1 MHGFLLGGLV
11 MLSDEQRY
19 MEWLREGQFTNITAR
34 VNAAF
39 AIMEQ
44 EGMTAWPRLATLP
57 EQHPTD
63 PEVWSWVEG

>member
-1 MHGFLLGGLV
+1 
-11 MLSDEQRY
+11 MLSDDERY
-19 MEWLREGQFTNITAR
+19 MEWLRSGEFTNITDR

-57 EQHPTD
+57 EHGQGRGL
-63 PEVWSWVEG
+63 V

>member
-1 MHGFLLGGLV
+1 
-11 MLSDEQRY
+11 MLSDDERY
-19 MEWLREGQFTNITAR
+19 MEWLRSGEFTNITDR

-44 EGMTAWPRLATLP
+44 EGMTVWPRLATLP
-57 EQHPTD
+57 ERHPSD

>member
-1 MHGFLLGGLV
+1 MRGLSKGSWV
-11 MLSDEQRY
+11 MLSDDERY
-19 MEWLREGQFTNITAR
+19 MEWLRAGEFTNITAR

-57 EQHPTD
+57 EQHPSD